1 MKIILSLFFDSGPSV
16 FLFES
21 HFLTVEHKMKIAN

>member
-1 MKIILSLFFDSGPSV
+1 MKIILSFHFDSGPSG

-21 HFLTVEHKMKIAN
+21 HFLTIEHKMKIAN